1 MAEPI
6 GPLNWQIFE
15 NTPTDCIDEI
25 QLFLIGLLTEITRE
39 KLFFIDENRF
49 VSTFFVGGNDESHLM
64 NCERRAPTLF

>member
-6 GPLNWQIFE
+6 SLLNWQIFE
-15 NTPTDCIDEI
+15 NTPKDCIDEI

-49 VSTFFVGGNDESHLM
+49 VSTFFLFEAMM
-64 NCERRAPTLF
+64 NPT